1 MIKRAIIFHIRYIS
15 RLIIRSYGT
24 MFLIPLSWNLSLKRF
39 RTSFVNFSH
48 FTVYPLTRLFTSPL
62 FTRLHSRFICTLVYL
77 SHQATRTRALSLS
90 NLSPRD
96 GIEVHL
102 SLSLSFVSTVR
113 NDSFLD
119 PFSGVRDVREK
130 RKQMRARKK
139 RRKIR
144 KYNAQV

>member
-77 SHQATRTRALSLS
+77 SHQATRTRALSPICRRAMES
-90 NLSPRD
+90 KFT
-96 GIEVHL
+96 

-119 PFSGVRDVREK
+119 PFSGVRDVRGK